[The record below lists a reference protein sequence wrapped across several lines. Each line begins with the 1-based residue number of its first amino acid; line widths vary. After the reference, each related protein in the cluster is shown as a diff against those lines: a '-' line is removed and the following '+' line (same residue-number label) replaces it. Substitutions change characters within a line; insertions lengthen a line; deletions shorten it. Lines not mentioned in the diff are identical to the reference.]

1 MSLREPSLDIQPIS
15 GPRSRQSFN
24 SISRPTSI
32 STMRPRTGAS
42 VRNAVKSAIS
52 RYAGHRDSNDPQNSK
67 SMFLKECSLY
77 TCFLLAGWVDAT
89 VGALLPAIR
98 EHWDLSFVLVSMLF
112 VGTFVGCIIAATFV
126 SPLMDKFGYGK
137 MISGAAALALIFPIV
152 FLTMPPFPVLIVAMI
167 FSGMST
173 STLDALVNV
182 WISQRPKADVRL
194 GFLHCLYG
202 IGALCSPLAAIPFI
216 EKRGVAFQYFFCVS
230 LGLATLVTTLVTVAF
245 RLQRDE
251 HVEGADENAADA
263 DASIELQPQSTS
275 AHDVK
280 GKASSTKGDA
290 VSISHDPVDLM
301 PNTNANAFA
310 SELHPVPAPTN
321 ARSGFEKLKAVVKQ
335 SKVLLLAG
343 FTGIYVGTEVTV
355 GGWSSTFLI
364 EARKQG
370 ASANAL
376 VSGFWAGIAFGR
388 ILLIP
393 VTAWFGDE
401 IAIIVYLLCAVG
413 LQLLVWFVPNIIAN
427 AVALALLG
435 VFLGPAFPCMI
446 RVTTKTI
453 RPRAHLTAAISFIS
467 TFSAAGMALLPLI
480 VGLASQK
487 ASQGIKILPPM
498 LVGLLSLQV
507 LLWIASNKEYFVK
520 RFIKRED
527 MDVDEDVDRL
537 D

>member
-1 MSLREPSLDIQPIS
+1 MLLREPSLDVQPAS
-15 GPRSRQSFN
+15 WPRS
-24 SISRPTSI
+24 P
-32 STMRPRTGAS
+32 
-42 VRNAVKSAIS
+42 IS
-52 RYAGHRDSNDPQNSK
+52 RYAGHRDSKDPQNSK

-126 SPLMDKFGYGK
+126 SPLMDRIGYGI
-137 MISGAAALALIFPIV
+137 MISGAAGLSIIFPVV
-152 FLTMPPFPVLIVAMI
+152 FLTMPPFPVLVVAMI

-173 STLDALVNV
+173 STLDTLVNV

-194 GFLHCLYG
+194 GFLHFLYG
-202 IGALCSPLAAIPFI
+202 VGALCSPLAAIPFV
-216 EKRGVAFQYFFCVS
+216 EKKGVAFQYFFCTS
-230 LGLATLVTTLVTVAF
+230 LALATLVLTLVTVAF

-251 HVEGADENAADA
+251 HVQGTDEGPADA
-263 DASIELQPQSTS
+263 DDSIELQPQSTS
-275 AHDVK
+275 AHDLK
-280 GKASSTKGDA
+280 DKSSSALARTPAHGNAASN
-290 VSISHDPVDLM
+290 SHDPINLM
-301 PNTNANAFA
+301 PTTNAHAFA
-310 SELHPVPAPTN
+310 SELHPVPAHTN
-321 ARSGFEKLKAVVKQ
+321 TRTGFEKLEAVVSQ
-335 SKVLLLAG
+335 SKVLLLAA

-364 EARKQG
+364 EARQQG
-370 ASANAL
+370 ASTNAL
-376 VSGFWAGIAFGR
+376 VSGFWDGIAFGR

-393 VTAWFGDE
+393 VTAWLGDE
-401 IAIIVYLLCAVG
+401 IAIIIYLLFAVG

-446 RVTTKTI
+446 RVTSKTI

-487 ASQGIKILPPM
+487 ASQGIKVLPPM

-507 LLWIASNKEYFVK
+507 FLWIALNKEYFVK
-520 RFIKRED
+520 RFVKRED
-527 MDVDEDVDRL
+527 MSEVEDIDRL